1 MDRNALTLVVCT
13 TRCEQK
19 VVKADTRRI
28 LLTKF
33 RLVHVCF
40 IHVPHRLL
48 GLIFGLPLAIGTGLG
63 VLVWQRGDAWKAKA
77 LDTLNEQIDG
87 ALSVGEVT
95 LSWWHGFPD
104 ISVDVS
110 DVALLQTTGDTLV
123 AGERLGLA
131 LDFWSLLGDQPEI
144 GSITLNGGRVLL
156 ELDEDGRWANSPFK
170 PRNGRRGLFFQ
181 DLDPR
186 HGPHSRL
193 CVERGKP
200 RQPWSRRSTWI
211 CSSAP
216 WGLLRQPWHGVAR
229 PAKFNFLALR
239 HPS

>member
-1 MDRNALTLVVCT
+1 MSASSTSRT
-13 TRCEQK
+13 
-19 VVKADTRRI
+19 
-28 LLTKF
+28 
-33 RLVHVCF
+33 
-40 IHVPHRLL
+40 RLL
-48 GLIFGLPLAIGTGLG
+48 GLIFGLPLAIGLAVG

-144 GSITLNGGRVLL
+144 GSITLDGGRVLL
-156 ELDEDGRWANSPFK
+156 ELDEDGRWVDSPFK
-170 PRNGRRGLFFQ
+170 TATAEEDSSSKTWTLGTVVIRDCALNVESQGNMGATLHVDLFECALGSSPATMEWRGAAREIHLLGLTAPKLKTFELSTEGSWNSQ
-181 DLDPR
+181 GDGAWTT
-186 HGPHSRL
+186 HG
-193 CVERGKP
+193 
-200 RQPWSRRSTWI
+200 
-211 CSSAP
+211 
-216 WGLLRQPWHGVAR
+216 
-229 PAKFNFLALR
+229 
-239 HPS
+239 